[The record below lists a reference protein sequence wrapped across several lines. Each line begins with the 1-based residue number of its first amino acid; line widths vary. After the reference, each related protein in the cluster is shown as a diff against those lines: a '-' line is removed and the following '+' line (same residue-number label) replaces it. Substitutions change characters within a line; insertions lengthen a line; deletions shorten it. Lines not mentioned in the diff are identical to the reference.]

1 MESLLFRWQHMPYH
15 IPSSFSIGPVELR
28 WYGLM
33 YVIAFVVSYLLVMYR
48 LRRERYPYSKETVQN
63 FFMAAVIAV
72 LVGARLGYMV
82 FYDLDTFLARPASIF
97 GSFDGSGRFAGI
109 SGMSYHGG
117 LLLLLAAFII
127 FCRLARI
134 SFLNFSDLIVPVVP
148 LGYTFGRIGNFING
162 ELYGRITALPW
173 GMYFSA
179 DPSGALRHPSQLY
192 EAFFEGL
199 LLFIVLWRARGRGY
213 AGGVLTAVYLAGYGF
228 ARFCIE
234 FVREPDA
241 QVGFVAGPFTMGQVL
256 CAAMIAAGG
265 VLYFIARR
273 RALRL
278 KAGGPDGDQL
288 AEGDMSPAGGISPL
302 K

>member
-1 MESLLFRWQHMPYH
+1 MDSFLFRWQHIPYQ

-28 WYGLM
+28 WYGFM
-33 YVIAFVVSYLLVMYR
+33 YVIAFAVSYLLVMYR

-63 FFMAAVIAV
+63 FFMIAV
-72 LVGARLGYMV
+72 VAVLAGARLGYMA
-82 FYDLDTFLARPASIF
+82 FYDLDAFLARPASIF
-97 GSFDGSGRFAGI
+97 GSFDASGKFTGI
-109 SGMSYHGG
+109 AGMSYHGG
-117 LLLLLAAFII
+117 LIMLVSAFAA

-134 SFLNFSDLIVPVVP
+134 PFLNFADLIISVVP

-162 ELYGRITALPW
+162 ELYGRITSLPW
-173 GMYFSA
+173 GMYFPL

-192 EAFFEGL
+192 EALFEGIALFVL
-199 LLFIVLWRARGRGY
+199 LQLVRKRRCAD
-213 AGGVLTAVYLAGYGF
+213 GVITAVYLAGYGF

-241 QVGFVAGPFTMGQVL
+241 QVGFVAGPFTMGQIL

-265 VLYFIARR
+265 MLYLLARR
-273 RALRL
+273 SALRL
-278 KAGGPDGDQL
+278 KADSDAADQL
-288 AEGDMSPAGGISPL
+288 AAGDVPSTGDISPL